1 MLSICVLTNFFLC
14 NYKAAEIPRSGE
26 AAKAYEGKYT
36 LTKDGQKKYRGWHDD
51 AYKKYNELLEK
62 VVNWHKDEAAT
73 DKPLQKYALKI
84 VRAARGV
91 EGEEWKKNSRKK
103 RKAIAEP
110 EEVPI
115 NRAKRADED
124 DDFFNSDTE
133 NDTEDGGKGDKSDD
147 DDVLD
152 NDAGASGITG
162 V

>member
-1 MLSICVLTNFFLC
+1 M
-14 NYKAAEIPRSGE
+14 IPRSGE

-36 LTKDGQKKYRGWHDD
+36 LTKDGQKKYGGWHDD
-51 AYKKYNELLEK
+51 AYKKYNEFLKK
-62 VVNWHKDEAAT
+62 VVNWRKHEAAT
-73 DKPLQKYALKI
+73 GKLLQKYALKI

-124 DDFFNSDTE
+124 DDFFNSDT
-133 NDTEDGGKGDKSDD
+133 DSDSDD
-147 DDVLD
+147 DGKGKSGDD
-152 NDAGASGITG
+152 DASDDDARA
-162 V
+162 